1 MKIKDWY
8 KVNRKYFTLSELNFI
23 LKSFNIRTLAY
34 LDDSQKLGYRQIKE
48 LEKIKDNH
56 LKGIP
61 LAILL
66 AQEDFFGNTFKLN
79 SETLIPRPETE
90 IVVEKAKDIIC
101 GNNVELVLDLCTGS
115 GNIGISL
122 EKIFKGKLK
131 VYLSDLNQEAL
142 FLAKSNS
149 VKLQSKVKAIVSDLF
164 SGFKLKSFDLI
175 ISNPPYVESKNIK
188 GSLNYEPK
196 LALDGGKDGLRLL
209 RIIIESGHKYL
220 KQKGYLI
227 IEFGYNQKEL
237 LQKIIQLNGHYQI
250 IEWIKD
256 HGKNWR
262 GVILRKK

>member
-8 KVNRKYFTLSELNFI
+8 KANRKYFTLSELNFM
-23 LKSFNIRTLAY
+23 LKSFNINTLAY
-34 LDDSQKLGYRQIKE
+34 LDNSQKLGHRQIKK

-66 AQEDFFGNTFKLN
+66 AREDFFGNIFKLN

-90 IVVEKAKDIIC
+90 ILVEKAKEIIC
-101 GNNVELVLDLCTGS
+101 DNNVKLVLDLCAGS

-122 EKIFKGKLK
+122 EKLFKDEIK

-149 VKLQSKVKAIVSDLF
+149 VNLQSQAKVIVSDLF
-164 SGFKLKSFDLI
+164 SGFKFKSFDLI

-188 GSLNYEPK
+188 GSLNHEPK

-209 RIIIESGHKYL
+209 RIIIENGHKYL

-237 LQKIIQLNGHYQI
+237 LQKIIQLKGHYQI
-250 IEWIKD
+250 IEWVKD
-256 HGKNWR
+256 YGKNWR
-262 GVILRKK
+262 GVILQKK